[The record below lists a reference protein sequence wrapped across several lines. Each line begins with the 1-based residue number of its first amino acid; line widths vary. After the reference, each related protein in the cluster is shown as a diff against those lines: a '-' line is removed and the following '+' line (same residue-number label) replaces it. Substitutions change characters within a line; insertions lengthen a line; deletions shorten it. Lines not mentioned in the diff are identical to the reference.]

1 MQNNPCFGVFLLF
14 VTCCL
19 YAPYAVAMAPGDGG
33 IEVWVD
39 GPDEVQPGND
49 RRFPDAAVDPKGRS
63 LFVWVAFANATRGD
77 IFLRRF
83 DSSGNALEDPIAVN
97 TLVEDDQTN
106 PRLAVSNDGSF
117 LVIWQSDEPD
127 AADEGRIRRWIRAQA
142 FDADAQPDGEERLI
156 SAVSTAAVTERYADV
171 AALTGGG
178 YVVVWNQESA
188 IAPDTGRHIQAR
200 LVSADGAP
208 NGDAFVANSS
218 IGTSEFYSAV
228 TELDDGGFFAVWR
241 AGSDLWGRQFNST
254 GAPVSDDFKV
264 DTFSPGSI
272 LDPDVVRGADGRV
285 LVVWEDGEEPGD
297 GSEIRGRLYSPTLNP
312 LGDDFRI
319 NVLTE
324 STQTEVRAGSYG
336 KYGFMVA
343 WESAVSAG
351 DDTDSTSI
359 QGRMVTG
366 VNAFGGPQF
375 TVNKYTTDGQSHP
388 GVGGMGDAVAI
399 AWRSIGNDFKDNDDV
414 ITGQGWSECGIFC
427 DSFEATK
434 TQ

>member
-1 MQNNPCFGVFLLF
+1 
-14 VTCCL
+14 
-19 YAPYAVAMAPGDGG
+19 
-33 IEVWVD
+33 
-39 GPDEVQPGND
+39 
-49 RRFPDAAVDPKGRS
+49 
-63 LFVWVAFANATRGD
+63 
-77 IFLRRF
+77 
-83 DSSGNALEDPIAVN
+83 
-97 TLVEDDQTN
+97 
-106 PRLAVSNDGSF
+106 
-117 LVIWQSDEPD
+117 
-127 AADEGRIRRWIRAQA
+127 
-142 FDADAQPDGEERLI
+142 
-156 SAVSTAAVTERYADV
+156 
-171 AALTGGG
+171 
-178 YVVVWNQESA
+178 
-188 IAPDTGRHIQAR
+188 
-200 LVSADGAP
+200 
-208 NGDAFVANSS
+208 
-218 IGTSEFYSAV
+218 
-228 TELDDGGFFAVWR
+228 
-241 AGSDLWGRQFNST
+241 
-254 GAPVSDDFKV
+254 VSDDFKV